1 MKVVPPR
8 RCTVGTVKGDGV
20 IEGSNTGIHLTIANL
35 VRDMHDSLKSN
46 DLDAILT
53 SITAGAVEFVDGAQ
67 YAGIILVDKKKKTTE
82 SVAVTDPIV
91 ELLDDIQTR
100 VGEGPCLEAAWEHDT
115 VRLNDFRDEPRWPAF
130 VAETLARTSVVS
142 SLSFELHSS
151 DSTLGALN
159 LFSEHENAFS
169 AEAEEVGR
177 VYATHAA
184 LVLQRAREKE
194 HFHSALASRDV
205 IGQAKGIIME
215 RFDIDSIAAFE
226 LMRRLS
232 QDTNT
237 PVVELARQLVRRDQP
252 RDGQPG
258 KK

>member
-1 MKVVPPR
+1 M
-8 RCTVGTVKGDGV
+8 KGDDV
-20 IEGSNTGIHLTIANL
+20 IEGSNEGIHLIIANL
-35 VRDMHDSLKSN
+35 VRDMHDSLRNS
-46 DLDAILT
+46 DLDAILA
-53 SITAGAVEFVDGAQ
+53 SITAGAVDYVDGAQ
-67 YAGIILVDKKKKTTE
+67 YAGIILVDKRKMTTE

-91 ELLDDIQTR
+91 ELLDAIQTR
-100 VGEGPCLEAAWEHDT
+100 VGEGPCLEAAWEHQT
-115 VRLNDFRDEPRWPAF
+115 VRLNDFAEEPRWPAF
-130 VAETLARTSVVS
+130 VAETLARTSVLS
-142 SLSFELHSS
+142 SLSFELHSN
-151 DSTLGALN
+151 DNTLGALN
-159 LFSEHENAFS
+159 LFSEHANAFS

-184 LVLQRAREKE
+184 LVMQRAREKE
-194 HFHSALASRDV
+194 HFNSALASRDV

-237 PVVELARQLVRRDQP
+237 PVVELSRQLVRREDQP
-252 RDGQPG
+252 D

>member
-1 MKVVPPR
+1 M
-8 RCTVGTVKGDGV
+8 
-20 IEGSNTGIHLTIANL
+20 IEGSNEGIHLIIANL
-35 VRDMHDSLKSN
+35 VRDMHDSLRNS
-46 DLDAILT
+46 DLDAILA
-53 SITAGAVEFVDGAQ
+53 SITAGAVDYVDGAQ
-67 YAGIILVDKKKKTTE
+67 YAGIILVDKRKMTTE

-91 ELLDDIQTR
+91 ELLDAIQTR
-100 VGEGPCLEAAWEHDT
+100 VGEGPCLEAAWEHQT
-115 VRLNDFRDEPRWPAF
+115 VRLNDFAEEPRWPAF
-130 VAETLARTSVVS
+130 VAETLARTSVLS
-142 SLSFELHSS
+142 SLSFELHSN
-151 DSTLGALN
+151 DNTLGALN
-159 LFSEHENAFS
+159 LFSEHANAFS

-184 LVLQRAREKE
+184 LVMQRAREKE
-194 HFHSALASRDV
+194 HFNSALASRDV

-237 PVVELARQLVRRDQP
+237 PVVELSRQLVRREDQP
-252 RDGQPG
+252 D